1 MLTMLELDEIK
12 HYVLRELPHVLEQDR
27 QFILFVEG
35 IISEKIPRC
44 DEFRRLSDE
53 LTATRQEQRQS
64 FQKVDDRFDKVDQR
78 LGGIDQHLGG
88 IDQHL
93 EGIDHRFEGVD
104 QRFDKVDQRFD
115 KVDQRFDKADQRFD
129 KVDQC
134 FEGVDQRL
142 EGLTQE
148 MRDQGAKLTQEM
160 RNLRDWV
167 ELIAGRLQTRVG
179 RNLEDIVAGALRLGL
194 SRPDIDPINVRLRQ
208 KISDPTGLVYKP
220 GKQKEVDLI
229 AQDGELL
236 VFEVKSAPDVDDV
249 DEFADKVELVRLQ
262 NPDRLVIGVFV
273 AVGADADVRQFCT
286 RRGVQ
291 LIP

>member
-12 HYVLRELPHVLEQDR
+12 RYVLRELPHVLEQDR

-64 FQKVDDRFDKVDQR
+64 FQKVDERFEGVDQR
-78 LGGIDQHLGG
+78 LGGIDQR
-88 IDQHL
+88 L
-93 EGIDHRFEGVD
+93 EGIDQRLGGID

-115 KVDQRFDKADQRFD
+115 KVDQRFEGVDQRLGGI
-129 KVDQC
+129 DQRLG
-134 FEGVDQRL
+134 GVDQRL

-194 SRPDIDPINVRLRQ
+194 SRPDIDPKR
-208 KISDPTGLVYKP
+208 TGLQTGQTERSGPNRSRWRV
-220 GKQKEVDLI
+220 
-229 AQDGELL
+229 A
-236 VFEVKSAPDVDDV
+236 
-249 DEFADKVELVRLQ
+249 
-262 NPDRLVIGVFV
+262 GV
-273 AVGADADVRQFCT
+273 
-286 RRGVQ
+286 
-291 LIP
+291 

>member
-12 HYVLRELPHVLEQDR
+12 RYVLRELPHVLEQDR

-64 FQKVDDRFDKVDQR
+64 FQKVDERFEGVDQR
-78 LGGIDQHLGG
+78 LGGIDQ
-88 IDQHL
+88 
-93 EGIDHRFEGVD
+93 RFEGID

-115 KVDQRFDKADQRFD
+115 KVDQRFD

-194 SRPDIDPINVRLRQ
+194 SRPDIDPKNVRLRQ

-262 NPDRLVIGVFV
+262 NPDRLVTGVFV
-273 AVGADADVRQFCT
+273 AVGAEADVRQFCT

>member
-64 FQKVDDRFDKVDQR
+64 FQKVDERFDKVDQH

-88 IDQHL
+88 I
-93 EGIDHRFEGVD
+93 D

-115 KVDQRFDKADQRFD
+115 KVDQR
-129 KVDQC
+129 

-194 SRPDIDPINVRLRQ
+194 SRPDIDPKNVRLRQ